1 MESPIILK
9 ILHQVDS
16 KAAPAKRNGCWSSL
30 KRWAKS
36 SRFTNASP
44 QASSDQL
51 ASGFTLI
58 ETLLVIML
66 VGILSASAAP
76 SWIAFTN
83 RQRVNAANEA
93 VLRAL
98 QDARREAEKSKR
110 SYSIT
115 FKTENKVPKVAIH
128 RADNTN
134 PTNWENLGK
143 DLEIKPGQVLLN
155 TNLTGENTVVTQPT
169 QPTPPTPPP
178 RITFAYTGGLSI
190 PANLGTKGLIV
201 TVAIPQPGNP
211 TQALDATER
220 CVRVMTLL
228 GAMQTGRKDECNA
241 Q

>member
-1 MESPIILK
+1 MESPILLK
-9 ILHQVDS
+9 ILDQVDS

-36 SRFTNASP
+36 SRFANASP
-44 QASSDQL
+44 QASSAQL
-51 ASGFTLI
+51 TSGFTLI

-98 QDARREAEKSKR
+98 QEAQRSAQKTKR
-110 SYSIT
+110 SYSIS

-143 DLEIKPGQVLLN
+143 DLEIKLGQVLLD
-155 TNLTGENTVVTQPT
+155 TNLTGENTVVTP
-169 QPTPPTPPP
+169 PTPPTPPP
-178 RITFAYTGGLSI
+178 RITFAYTGSLSI

-201 TVAIPQPGNP
+201 TVAIPQPGNS
-211 TQALDATER
+211 TQALNATRR
-220 CVRVMTLL
+220 CVRVRTLL
-228 GAMQTGRKDECNA
+228 GAMQAGRKDECNA